1 MDRQSWLKP
10 EPIECQD
17 SAELLS
23 NLDPSST
30 LWKPFEYGRWAFRG
44 QADAS
49 WDLIPRAI
57 RPNERL
63 SFQDSELRAPLDQH
77 RQIQAE
83 WSLLTDFIELA
94 DEIGFQLPGD
104 LTDVRFPWKR
114 YETQLYGDQP
124 WPPTNLLELAAIAQ
138 HHGVPTRLLDFTF
151 NPLVAAYFAVAQ
163 PTKSDHLAVWAV
175 DIDFIRTAWAS
186 FDRGIRVVQVSR
198 GSNPFLHA
206 QSGLFIYDAENNSN
220 SIRQRILDHDID
232 SLAHIEQASMDQLAH
247 SPRVRCLTVAT
258 HHRKLLLEQ
267 LAARRVTRAHIQPT
281 LDNVVDQL
289 WSGLSARASTNQEGH
304 KNGDQQIANKL
315 APAEAEISHN
325 REKS

>member
-1 MDRQSWLKP
+1 MEYAEMDRQPWLKP

-23 NLDPSST
+23 RLDPSSS
-30 LWKPFEYGRWAFRG
+30 LWTPFEYGRWAFRG

-49 WDLIPRAI
+49 WDLIPRSM
-57 RPNERL
+57 RPGERL
-63 SFQDSELRAPLDQH
+63 SFQDSTLRAPLDRD

-83 WSLLTDFIELA
+83 WSLLADFIELA

-104 LTDVRFPWKR
+104 LTEVRFPWKR
-114 YETQLYGDQP
+114 HETPLYGDQP

-151 NPLVAAYFAVAQ
+151 NPLVAAYFAAAQ
-163 PTKSDHLAVWAV
+163 PTTSAYLAVWAV

-198 GSNPFLHA
+198 GANPFLHA
-206 QSGLFIYDAENNSN
+206 QSGLFIYDAEHNSK
-220 SIRQRILDHDID
+220 SMRQQILDHDID
-232 SLAHIEQASMDQLAH
+232 SLTHIDQVSKNHLAQ
-247 SPRVRCLTVAT
+247 SSRVRYLTIAT
-258 HHRKLLLEQ
+258 RHRRLLLEH
-267 LAARRVTRAHIQPT
+267 LAARRVTRAHLQPT

-289 WSGLSARASTNQEGH
+289 WAGMSGQAADNQEG
-304 KNGDQQIANKL
+304 A
-315 APAEAEISHN
+315 
-325 REKS
+325 